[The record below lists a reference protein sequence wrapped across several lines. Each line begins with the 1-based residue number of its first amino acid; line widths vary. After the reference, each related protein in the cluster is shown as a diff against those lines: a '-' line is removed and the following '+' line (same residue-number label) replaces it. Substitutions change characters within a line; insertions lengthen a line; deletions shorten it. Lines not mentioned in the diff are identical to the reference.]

1 MWFCWF
7 LACCLAARQ
16 DGHSSGRAIKKR
28 VKKYRLEELKRE
40 LEALGVNVDGHGQDM
55 DENKNKNKKTKKELQ
70 NLLIKELKRV
80 KDGRTGL
87 GKRAWE
93 RAEGLTLPMEIP
105 EDVLNV
111 LHDLDVF
118 LDKELEDCERNEQR
132 DDDVKAVLDSL
143 LDKVDSTLASKG
155 LKDRVLRPEVG
166 DRKEE
171 AEREANFW
179 SSRENHKGSVP
190 RRRFPWARH
199 SSRRLTV

>member
-16 DGHSSGRAIKKR
+16 DEHSSDRAIKKR

-40 LEALGVNVDGHGQDM
+40 LEALGVNVDGHGQNI
-55 DENKNKNKKTKKELQ
+55 DENKNKSKKTKKELQ
-70 NLLIKELKRV
+70 IKKLKQV

-87 GKRAWE
+87 DKRARE

-105 EDVLNV
+105 EDVL
-111 LHDLDVF
+111 HDLDGF

-143 LDKVDSTLASKG
+143 LDKVDSTLASEG
-155 LKDRVLRPEVG
+155 LKDEEEKERVLRPVVG

-171 AEREANFW
+171 AEREAHFW
-179 SSRENHKGSVP
+179 SARENHKASVP
-190 RRRFPWARH
+190 RRRFRGARH
-199 SSRRLTV
+199 SSV

>member
-1 MWFCWF
+1 
-7 LACCLAARQ
+7 
-16 DGHSSGRAIKKR
+16 
-28 VKKYRLEELKRE
+28 
-40 LEALGVNVDGHGQDM
+40 M

-87 GKRAWE
+87 GKRARE
-93 RAEGLTLPMEIP
+93 RAEGLTLPMEIS

-143 LDKVDSTLASKG
+143 LDKVDSTLGEQKTSALIESSEG
-155 LKDRVLRPEVG
+155 LKNKVLRPEVG

-179 SSRENHKGSVP
+179 SSRENHKGSVS

-199 SSRRLTV
+199 SSRWLTV